1 MNAMRK
7 LHMLL
12 PSRNISTHLSTRSA
26 VSFESTSDFRGWHDL
41 WMCTIEVSCE
51 LGGDELAVAFTAVDH
66 DCGYV
71 GVVGYAC
78 WWFDGG
84 EEPRGE
90 AVW

>member
-1 MNAMRK
+1 
-7 LHMLL
+7 
-12 PSRNISTHLSTRSA
+12 
-26 VSFESTSDFRGWHDL
+26 
-41 WMCTIEVSCE
+41 MCTIEVSCE